1 MAELPASWNLSVKK
15 EKGKAEVWGKDDA
28 GHDYRVRSC
37 DTPVVTERDVNE
49 IAATDRERTT
59 AAAFV
64 KGVVEDGER
73 RRLSRE
79 NAFEDEL
86 IEAAG
91 PVVHAGLE
99 RRGSS
104 VGYSRTYSAAYNRVF
119 GGE

>member
-1 MAELPASWNLSVKK
+1 MEIPASWHL
-15 EKGKAEVWGKDDA
+15 EKRSRADGKLDIVGKDDN
-28 GHDYRVRSC
+28 GQEYKVRTT
-37 DTPVVTERDVNE
+37 DGPEVRERDIQE
-49 IAATDRERTT
+49 IAAVDRERTT

-79 NAFEDEL
+79 DEFESEL

-99 RRGSS
+99 RRGST
-104 VGYSRTYSAAYNRVF
+104 VGYSRTYAEAYERIF
-119 GGE
+119 GG

>member
-1 MAELPASWNLSVKK
+1 MAELPSSWNLTVKQ
-15 EKGKAEVWGKDDA
+15 EKGKAVVYGKDDT
-28 GHDYRVRSC
+28 GNDYRVRTC
-37 DTPVVTERDVNE
+37 DTPAVTERDIVE
-49 IAATDRERTT
+49 IASADRERTT

-79 NAFEDEL
+79 DEFESEL

-99 RRGSS
+99 RRGST
-104 VGYSRTYSAAYNRVF
+104 VGYSRTYSEAYERIF
-119 GGE
+119 GG